1 MNQINDLTHN
11 ISGFLGLGEGML
23 FFLFIV
29 VLIYYIYF
37 ATCLFRLAKK
47 TNTTRAW
54 FAWLPI
60 LDFLLMTK
68 IAQKPAWWI
77 IFFFVPALNIF
88 VGILLWMGIAK
99 AVGKPEWLGVLMI
112 ITPVNLIIP
121 GYLAFSKTTT
131 TPDKPQMQ
139 IVNVSL

>member
-1 MNQINDLTHN
+1 MNQAN
-11 ISGFLGLGEGML
+11 IFDHSVSNFLGFGGGML
-23 FFLFIV
+23 SFLFIV

-77 IFFFVPALNIF
+77 IFFFLPGLNII

-99 AVGKPEWLGVLMI
+99 AIGKPEWLGILMI
-112 ITPVNLIIP
+112 ITPINLIIP
-121 GYLAFSKTTT
+121 GYLAFSKTVTV
-131 TPDKPQMQ
+131 PDKPQIQ